1 MIAIITGD
9 IIGSRQMPTETWMT
23 ALQSQLDQFGSTPQ
37 DWEIYRGDEFQLE
50 LADPEE
56 ALIKALQ
63 LKARI
68 KSFKNLDVRM
78 GIGIGGKDFRGTRLT
93 QSNGT
98 AFSNS
103 GQQFD
108 LLKKQKINL
117 AFCTPDSAFDD
128 EINLM
133 LKLALVTLDNWSV
146 VSAQLAQIT
155 LSNPDL
161 LQEEIGQKLGVRQA
175 AISQRSQRARLD
187 LIMELENYYRVRVKN
202 TFKS

>member
-9 IIGSRQMPTETWMT
+9 IIGSRKMPAETWVT
-23 ALQSQLDQFGSTPQ
+23 ALQSQLDRFGSSPK

-50 LADPEE
+50 IAYPED
-56 ALIKALQ
+56 ALLRALQ
-63 LKARI
+63 LKAQI

-78 GIGIGGKDFRGTRLT
+78 GIGIGGKDFTGARIT

-103 GQQFD
+103 GKQFD

-117 AFCTPDSAFDD
+117 AFCTPNPAFDR

-133 LKLALVTLDNWSV
+133 LKLALATLDNWSV
-146 VSAQLAQIT
+146 VSA
-155 LSNPDL
+155 
-161 LQEEIGQKLGVRQA
+161 
-175 AISQRSQRARLD
+175 
-187 LIMELENYYRVRVKN
+187 
-202 TFKS
+202 

>member
-9 IIGSRQMPTETWMT
+9 IIGSRQMPTEPWMT
-23 ALQSQLDQFGSTPQ
+23 ALQSQLNQFGSSPQ

-50 LADPEE
+50 LTDPEE

-63 LKARI
+63 IKAQI

-78 GIGIGGKDFRGTRLT
+78 GIGIGGKDFTGARLT

-103 GQQFD
+103 GKQFD
-108 LLKKQKINL
+108 LLKRQKINL
-117 AFCTPDSAFDD
+117 AFCTPNPEFDN

-133 LKLALVTLDNWSV
+133 LKLALVTLDQWSV
-146 VSAQLAQIT
+146 VSAQLAQIM
-155 LSNPDL
+155 LSNPNL
-161 LQEEIGQKLGVRQA
+161 LQEEIGQILGVRQA
-175 AISQRSQRARLD
+175 AISQRSRRAKMD
-187 LIMELENYYRVRVKN
+187 LMMELENYYRIRVKN
-202 TFKS
+202 TFRS